1 MNRLPL
7 ETQTL
12 YAELV
17 EQLTV
22 LEARRA
28 IGHLPG
34 CFTIKTVKGLD
45 YYYYQHSDPG
55 GVMRQIYIGRK
66 TPELWPYV
74 QFCRDLSMRT
84 GLDMRTLDRALWQY
98 SKEKQKVS

>member
-22 LEARRA
+22 LEAQRA

-34 CFTIKTVKGLD
+34 CFTLKTVKGRRIC
-45 YYYYQHSDPG
+45 SKPP
-55 GVMRQIYIGRK
+55 IYC
-66 TPELWPYV
+66 P
-74 QFCRDLSMRT
+74 
-84 GLDMRTLDRALWQY
+84 
-98 SKEKQKVS
+98 

>member
-7 ETQTL
+7 ETLTL

-22 LEARRA
+22 LEAQRA

-34 CFTIKTVKGLD
+34 CFTLKTVKG
-45 YYYYQHSDPG
+45 
-55 GVMRQIYIGRK
+55 RRI
-66 TPELWPYV
+66 
-74 QFCRDLSMRT
+74 C
-84 GLDMRTLDRALWQY
+84 
-98 SKEKQKVS
+98 SKPPNY

>member
-17 EQLTV
+17 EQLTA
-22 LEARRA
+22 LEAQRA

-34 CFTIKTVKGLD
+34 CFTLKTVKG
-45 YYYYQHSDPG
+45 
-55 GVMRQIYIGRK
+55 RRI
-66 TPELWPYV
+66 
-74 QFCRDLSMRT
+74 C
-84 GLDMRTLDRALWQY
+84 
-98 SKEKQKVS
+98 SKPPNY